1 MRRRY
6 TRRNR
11 DPNPPAIVDNPN
23 TISRGTQ
30 GNSSQS
36 GTPLHTRALSSEVL
50 RSPKDKKFDDKIQE
64 VLFRFES
71 EKELTEIVLDLH
83 RRGIDT
89 SALVTQKDKEEFWE
103 AVTSEL
109 LLERES
115 LDRLKE
121 LDPFEILLSKTS
133 FPLRDWS

>member
-1 MRRRY
+1 MK
-6 TRRNR
+6 RNL
-11 DPNPPAIVDNPN
+11 DPNPLAIVDNPN
-23 TISRGTQ
+23 TISKGIQ

-36 GTPLHTRALSSEVL
+36 GTPLHKKALSSKVL
-50 RSPKDKKFDDKIQE
+50 RSPEDKKFDDKIQE
-64 VLFRFES
+64 VLFRSEN

-89 SALVTQKDKEEFWE
+89 SSSVIKKYKEEFWE
-103 AVTSEL
+103 GVTSEL

-121 LDPFEILLSKTS
+121 LDPFEILLRSKTG
-133 FPLRDWS
+133 FPLPD